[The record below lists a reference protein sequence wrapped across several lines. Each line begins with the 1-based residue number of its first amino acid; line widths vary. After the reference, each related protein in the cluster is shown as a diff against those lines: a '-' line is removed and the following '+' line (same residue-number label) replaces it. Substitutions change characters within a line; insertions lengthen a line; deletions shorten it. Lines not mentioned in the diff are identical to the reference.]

1 MASVIRS
8 RARLAKNEVLA
19 IFKMK
24 NSLSLATEIAAAY
37 GLNEKTVRDIWKGRT
52 WAKETFHLDATR
64 SLQIKK
70 KGRPA
75 GCKDSRPRKTRSTN
89 QQNAQITIK
98 KKTIDDELFEWEQI
112 VSTQFFDCSLQ
123 TTMIKWASQP
133 SA

>member
-1 MASVIRS
+1 MQSPS
-8 RARLAKNEVLA
+8 NLRARLTVDEALA

-24 NSLSLATEIAAAY
+24 SSSKMATEIAAAY

-75 GCKDSRPRKTRSTN
+75 GCKDSRPRKTRATQNQDAVTN
-89 QQNAQITIK
+89 IK
-98 KKTIDDELFEWEQI
+98 KKTIDDELFEWEQNM
-112 VSTQFFDCSLQ
+112 STQSTDFSLH
-123 TTMIKWASQP
+123 TTVIKWASQ
-133 SA
+133 SLV

>member
-1 MASVIRS
+1 MQSPS
-8 RARLAKNEVLA
+8 NLRARLTVDEALA

-24 NSLSLATEIAAAY
+24 SSSKMATEIAAAY

-75 GCKDSRPRKTRSTN
+75 GCKDSRPRKTRATQNQDAVTN
-89 QQNAQITIK
+89 IK
-98 KKTIDDELFEWEQI
+98 KKTIDDELFEWEQNM
-112 VSTQFFDCSLQ
+112 STQSTYGSNTSD
-123 TTMIKWASQP
+123 A
-133 SA
+133 